1 MQCLGFTLNNELVN
15 PNKASAEEIAKYT
28 IRSTSRFH
36 TKGNDNSNMKHL
48 KL

>member
-1 MQCLGFTLNNELVN
+1 MNWSK
-15 PNKASAEEIAKYT
+15 PNKVLAEEIAKYT